1 MHVHKLFDFL
11 NIPDNDE
18 PQRCIFAI
26 CWNKRSLSPFSF
38 LLFKKKGKK
47 RKKREREKPKTKNQ
61 KHTLMEA
68 TGPISTTK
76 RPRVGRNHHDILRAI
91 EVDVE
96 CSNVSRNTR
105 KLLTTQF
112 THTHKPLGDIL
123 ASAASELDALF
134 KSEPSTV
141 VAVVI
146 EA

>member
-1 MHVHKLFDFL
+1 MSPNGALLFVGT
-11 NIPDNDE
+11 
-18 PQRCIFAI
+18 RGA
-26 CWNKRSLSPFSF
+26 F
-38 LLFKKKGKK
+38 LLFLSFFSFFFLWGK
-47 RKKREREKPKTKNQ
+47 PNQ